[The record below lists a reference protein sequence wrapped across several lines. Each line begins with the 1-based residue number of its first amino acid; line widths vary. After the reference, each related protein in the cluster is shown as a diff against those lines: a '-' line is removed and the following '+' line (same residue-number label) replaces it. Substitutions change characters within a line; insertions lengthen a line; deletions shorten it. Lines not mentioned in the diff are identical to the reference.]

1 MKRLVLLGFI
11 LLFPVIACAQFTT
24 VSGIIKDPSGNV
36 YQNAQIGASFVPPT
50 NAVSQPLLSGS
61 TFQTE
66 IVGAQADSFGA
77 FSLRLADN
85 SQIVC
90 GPFAGCGQW
99 KISIQSQTCSGQH
112 SSFTATITISGATM
126 VITSQLQAAAAP
138 LPACLVPVV

>member
-1 MKRLVLLGFI
+1 MKRLLGFVGW
-11 LLFPVIACAQFTT
+11 LVLAPSAWAQFST
-24 VSGIIKDPSGNV
+24 VTGIIKDPSGNI
-36 YQNAQIGASFVPPT
+36 YANAQIGASFVPPS

-77 FSLRLADN
+77 FSLRMADN

-99 KISIQSQTCSGQH
+99 KFSIQSETCSGQH

-126 VITSQLQAAAAP
+126 VI
-138 LPACLVPVV
+138 